1 MKPKILI
8 TDKLDEKAINE
19 AKKFADVELAY
30 GISHDVLLEKIK
42 NFDAI
47 VVRSSTKVTGDIIER
62 SKLKVIGRAGVGLD
76 NIDLKAANERGI
88 VILNSPEAATSSVAE
103 LVFGS
108 LICLLRGILKA
119 DISVRE
125 GKWERTKFMGYS
137 LNGKTIGIIG
147 FGRIGRDVAKKAK
160 SFGMRILVYDSKAI
174 AEDDAKFYD
183 AKLVSLDELLQ
194 NSDIITLHVPLTD
207 ETKNLIDSE
216 RIKKMKKSAVLLNF
230 SRGEVVD
237 EDALYEALING
248 KIRGAALDVFK
259 EEPPINSPLLKLE
272 NVVLT
277 PHLGAST
284 YEAQEEASLAIILK
298 LRKFFTGK

>member
-8 TDKLDEKAINE
+8 TDKLDEKAVNE

-30 GISHDVLLEKIK
+30 GISHDELLKKIE

-47 VVRSSTKVTGDIIER
+47 VVRSGTKVTRDVIEK

-76 NIDLKAANERGI
+76 NIDLKAADEKGI

-119 DISVRE
+119 DKSVRE

-137 LNGKTIGIIG
+137 LKGKTIGVIG
-147 FGRIGRDVAKKAK
+147 FGNIGKDVAKKAK
-160 SFGMRILVYDSKAI
+160 AFGMKILAYDPKLNKKD
-174 AEDDAKFYD
+174 AENEGVK
-183 AKLVSLDELLQ
+183 KVSLDELIE
-194 NSDIITLHVPLTD
+194 NSDIVTLHVPLTE
-207 ETKNLIDSE
+207 ETRNLLNKEKIG
-216 RIKKMKKSAVLLNF
+216 KMKNSAVLLNF

-237 EDALYEALING
+237 EYALFEALSSG

-259 EEPPINSPLLKLE
+259 EEPPKDSPLLKLE

-284 YEAQEEASLAIILK
+284 YEAQEEASLTIIEK
-298 LRKFFTGK
+298 IRQFFTGK

>member
-8 TDKLDEKAINE
+8 TDKLDEKAVNE

-30 GISHDVLLEKIK
+30 GISHDELLKKIE

-47 VVRSSTKVTGDIIER
+47 VVRSGTKVTRDVIEK

-76 NIDLKAANERGI
+76 NIDLKAAYEKGI

-119 DISVRE
+119 DKSVRE

-137 LNGKTIGIIG
+137 LKGKTIGIIG
-147 FGRIGRDVAKKAK
+147 FGNIGKDVAKKAK
-160 SFGMRILVYDSKAI
+160 AFGMKILAYDPKLNKKD
-174 AEDDAKFYD
+174 AENEGVK
-183 AKLVSLDELLQ
+183 KVSLDELIE
-194 NSDIITLHVPLTD
+194 NSDIVTLHVPLTE
-207 ETKNLIDSE
+207 ETKNLLDKEKIG
-216 RIKKMKKSAVLLNF
+216 KMKNSAVLLNF

-237 EDALYEALING
+237 EYALFEALSSG

-259 EEPPINSPLLKLE
+259 EEPPKDSPLLKLE

-284 YEAQEEASLAIILK
+284 YEAQEEASLTIIEK
-298 LRKFFTGK
+298 IRQFFTGK